1 MRLVKFYLINKEG
14 KDYLPILRL
23 SASRISLLEFVNNQN
38 QVYNG
43 ELEFEASYF
52 NNLIFRWEPLLEN
65 TKAKATMTS
74 NIEKNQFLEVEI
86 PNQIYINVSCEMA
99 VSVRK
104 AMRAI
109 EERIEQFTKGTYVPE
124 KAL

>member
-1 MRLVKFYLINKEG
+1 MFNLGLVKFYLIHKEG
-14 KDYLPILRL
+14 KEYLPILRL
-23 SASRISLLEFVNNQN
+23 SANKISLLEFVNHQN

-52 NNLIFRWEPLLEN
+52 NNLIFRWEPLVES

-86 PNQIYINVSCEMA
+86 SNQIYINVSSEMA

-104 AMRAI
+104 AMRAV
-109 EERIEQFTKGTYVPE
+109 EERI
-124 KAL
+124 